1 MFAHCADI
9 LFFDFAH
16 PKLDKNSKWK
26 RKRKKQPKR
35 KKRYIA
41 CKTGFFTGPM
51 GLGET
56 LAIFFCVLGSDGFVS
71 GFSLSWQ
78 KPSTKRQR
86 RGTNVLDVEINP
98 CRVFTG
104 SASCEGNSMS
114 SQGPSGYRWSLVY
127 KSKDVLLVQINPRS
141 TLLLMVIV
149 YSTEMLRDLASLKM
163 FEAATICIFT
173 RIYICC
179 NINISMGLLH
189 L

>member
-86 RGTNVLDVEINP
+86 RGVHWERLMWGEFH
-98 CRVFTG
+98 VFPR
-104 SASCEGNSMS
+104 
-114 SQGPSGYRWSLVY
+114 SQWLPLVY

-179 NINISMGLLH
+179 NINISMGVLH